1 MADYQKMYALL
12 CGAVDDVIDPLE
24 QIPLGYPLCK
34 RSSPRAG
41 GCGGA
46 IHRNCGPGGISRKF
60 SCGGLWM
67 IRFCDRIQGIPV
79 FLRRSLWDLPLFYC
93 LPVWP

>member
-24 QIPLGYPLCK
+24 QIPLAIPYA
-34 RSSPRAG
+34 SAG

-67 IRFCDRIQGIPV
+67 IRFCDRIQGIPMC
-79 FLRRSLWDLPLFYC
+79 F
-93 LPVWP
+93 